1 MNRSIRL
8 RLNDIIRA
16 IDGAEETIAGI
27 RFETF
32 QEVYHM
38 PRTVERC
45 IEIVS
50 EATRHIPD
58 KTYRELCLIAEDQA
72 RSPIKLSS
80 FSSRVLR
87 DSVMPK
93 ANPPMRAKPRII
105 SIATSKGG
113 MRKMTTAV
121 NLAGA

>member
-38 PRTVERC
+38 SRTVERC

-58 KTYRELCLIAEDQA
+58 NLKSRYPEIPWHQIAG
-72 RSPIKLSS
+72 IGN
-80 FSSRVLR
+80 VLR
-87 DSVMPK
+87 HDYDLVDD
-93 ANPPMRAKPRII
+93 RII
-105 SIATSKGG
+105 WEVATVYFP
-113 MRKMTTAV
+113 RLRAV
-121 NLAGA
+121 VIELRSLVEEDD